1 MQGMQY
7 LIIYALM
14 IAILIYLFMVIPGK
28 KKHKQKQEMLK
39 DVAVG
44 DTVITMGGI
53 IAKVLEREEDTLI
66 LELMENSDCRIR
78 VLVYAVQQIAR
89 KEAALSDNG

>member
-14 IAILIYLFMVIPGK
+14 MALLFYLFMVIPGK
-28 KKHKQKQEMLK
+28 RKHNKKQEMLK

-53 IAKVLEREEDTLI
+53 VAKVLEREQDTLI
-66 LELMENSDCRIR
+66 LELMENRDCRIR
-78 VLVYAVQQIAR
+78 VLIYSIKQIA
-89 KEAALSDNG
+89 KKGEALF